1 MPNRVPLDAKTAR
14 WLPWV
19 VAIAFF
25 MQSLDGTILNT
36 ALPAMARDLAEN
48 PLRMQGVVIAYML
61 TVALLIPASGWVA
74 DRFGTKKIFFGAIM
88 LFTLGSLLCALSS
101 SLTMLVGARVIQGL
115 GGALMLPVGR
125 LVVLRAYPRSEL
137 VRIMGFITIP
147 GLLGPLLGPT
157 MGGWMVQY
165 LTWHWIFL
173 INIPMGIFGIAL
185 TLRYIKEI
193 RETDPP
199 KLDWLGFFLSA
210 ICLAALVS
218 GFEAVGHDVMSPVQ
232 LLGLIAVGLLCGFW
246 YVRHSRRIDYPII
259 DLSLM
264 RIPTFAISTLAGNL
278 CRFTVGATPFLLAM
292 LLVVILSPSVFSVI
306 VAIAAVSWPGIARL
320 VRGEFVALG
329 GREFVLA
336 STSLGA
342 GPSRIIFR
350 HLLPNCLSPIIAVGS
365 LLVANAILL
374 ESGLSFLGLG
384 DPNVMSWGLLI
395 SAGRTSL
402 RTAWWV
408 CTFPGIALL
417 LTVLAINLVGDGLNE
432 AFNPRLRER

>member
-1 MPNRVPLDAKTAR
+1 MTAKLKLFARNRMAVFGA
-14 WLPWV
+14 V
-19 VAIAFF
+19 VFLF
-25 MQSLDGTILNT
+25 MLF
-36 ALPAMARDLAEN
+36 
-48 PLRMQGVVIAYML
+48 L
-61 TVALLIPASGWVA
+61 TVASAFLYPKGAFGLSGPPLQPPGDAFLLGTDSLGRDVAAGVAYGARASLMIGVLA
-74 DRFGTKKIFFGAIM
+74 
-88 LFTLGSLLCALSS
+88 ALSAVV
-101 SLTMLVGARVIQGL
+101 LGALVGAFAGYCRGNVDV
-115 GGALMLPVGR
+115 ALMRVT
-125 LVVLRAYPRSEL
+125 E
-137 VRIMGFITIP
+137 FFQTIP
-147 GLLGPLLGPT
+147 
-157 MGGWMVQY
+157 
-165 LTWHWIFL
+165 
-173 INIPMGIFGIAL
+173 A
-185 TLRYIKEI
+185 
-193 RETDPP
+193 
-199 KLDWLGFFLSA
+199 
-210 ICLAALVS
+210 
-218 GFEAVGHDVMSPVQ
+218 
-232 LLGLIAVGLLCGFW
+232 
-246 YVRHSRRIDYPII
+246 
-259 DLSLM
+259 
-264 RIPTFAISTLAGNL
+264 
-278 CRFTVGATPFLLAM
+278 FLLAM
-292 LLVVILSPSVFSVI
+292 LLVVILSPSVSSVI